1 MMKILVLTKRQYMGK
16 DLLDDR
22 FGRFRELP
30 LELARMGHQVRGVC
44 LSYRPRMEGPV
55 IDRVPTDAAQVTWHS
70 VNLGHR
76 FLPSLPR
83 YFRQVQQLI
92 ESFQPDVIWT
102 GSDALHAI
110 FGYRLAREVPCKLV
124 VDLYDNFEA
133 FAATKLPGVLS
144 MFRTAVKSAD
154 GITVFSQR
162 LADYIIPT
170 YPVSNAHAIILN
182 GVRKDLFFRR
192 DQRNCRRDLRL
203 PLNTNIIG
211 VAGALH
217 WSRSIDDLFS
227 AFEILAGENPDLHLA
242 LAGPRDKKQFIPIGP
257 RIHDFRELP
266 HEQIPM
272 FVNALDL
279 AVICYRQSPQG
290 EYSFPQKAYEIIAC
304 GVPMVAAAVGTMKEL
319 LRNHPECLYEP
330 GNPQDL
336 ARVIRLQLERKTN
349 LQIPVPSWSDSAA
362 QLNRFLQGTVGL
374 KSKIETAS

>member
-1 MMKILVLTKRQYMGK
+1 MKILVLTKRQYMGK

-30 LELARMGHQVRGVC
+30 LELARLGHKVYGLS
-44 LSYRPRMEGPV
+44 LSYRPRKESRI
-55 IDRVPTDAAQVTWHS
+55 IDLAAMGDGHVTWHS
-70 VNLGHR
+70 LDLVHN
-76 FLPSLPR
+76 FLPALPR
-83 YFRQVQQLI
+83 YFRQARQLI
-92 ESFQPDVIWT
+92 ENFRPDVIWT
-102 GSDALHAI
+102 GSDAFHAI
-110 FGYRLAREVPCKLV
+110 FGYKLAREVQCKLV
-124 VDLYDNFEA
+124 IDLYDNFEA
-133 FAATKLPGVLS
+133 FAAIKVPGVLS

-162 LADYIIPT
+162 LADYIVPT

-182 GVRKDLFFRR
+182 GVRKDLFFCQ
-192 DQRNCRRDLRL
+192 DQSNCRRDLRL
-203 PLNTNIIG
+203 PLNTKIIG
-211 VAGALH
+211 VAGALDG
-217 WSRSIDDLFS
+217 SRSIDDLFS

-257 RIHDFRELP
+257 QIHDFRELP
-266 HEQIPM
+266 HEQVPM

-279 AVICYRQSPQG
+279 AVICYRQSAQG

-304 GVPMVAAAVGTMKEL
+304 GVPMVAAAVGSMKEL

-362 QLNRFLQGTVGL
+362 QLNKFLQDTVGL